1 MPNLPTGI
9 TPPRAPR
16 TAATESAGQRA
27 NRLRAERAAQ
37 AGQAGQ
43 PQLPAP
49 NTVTAPGA
57 PAPTGP
63 NATQQLGQVITSQAG
78 QFAGTPI
85 LQGTEGNGQR
95 IEDAMMARARRL
107 LDPQFADQQRAM
119 EQQLANR
126 GLAPG
131 TEAYDNAVTQFNRSR
146 TDAYESA
153 ANQAVMAGTQEQQRL
168 LDQQYRYDQLQMQQR
183 LAQLQADAAGGNA
196 AAQRE
201 VAMLQAQM
209 QMDQFNA
216 QRADQ
221 SAQTA
226 WQQAMAEQQFNA
238 GQGQQSFANQMA
250 MLQQQMAQRGQYF
263 NEMGWFLGG
272 AVPQMGMPTV
282 NAPNVGAAFA
292 NYDQGNMANW
302 QGQMQQQQMRQ
313 QQQQQMWGN
322 IAGMAGA
329 VAMFCERGA
338 KENVAKFDDGLS
350 MIMKFPTYTF
360 NYIGQPH
367 GFIGPMLDEVP
378 DSLKFGSHHVNV
390 NSVVFALVSAVQTLT
405 DRITS
410 LESRHA
416 V

>member
-1 MPNLPTGI
+1 M
-9 TPPRAPR
+9 
-16 TAATESAGQRA
+16 
-27 NRLRAERAAQ
+27 
-37 AGQAGQ
+37 
-43 PQLPAP
+43 
-49 NTVTAPGA
+49 
-57 PAPTGP
+57 
-63 NATQQLGQVITSQAG
+63 
-78 QFAGTPI
+78 
-85 LQGTEGNGQR
+85 
-95 IEDAMMARARRL
+95 
-107 LDPQFADQQRAM
+107 
-119 EQQLANR
+119 
-126 GLAPG
+126 
-131 TEAYDNAVTQFNRSR
+131 TQFNRSR

-196 AAQRE
+196 ATTGAKSRCCKRKCKWTSSTRSVPTSPRKPQ
-201 VAMLQAQM
+201 
-209 QMDQFNA
+209 
-216 QRADQ
+216 
-221 SAQTA
+221 
-226 WQQAMAEQQFNA
+226 QQAMAEFNSSTPVKGSRVFKWRCCNSRWRSEA
-238 GQGQQSFANQMA
+238 SILMKW
-250 MLQQQMAQRGQYF
+250 
-263 NEMGWFLGG
+263 WFLGG

-282 NAPNVGAAFA
+282 NAPNVGAAFPA

-378 DSLKFGSHHVNV
+378 
-390 NSVVFALVSAVQTLT
+390 
-405 DRITS
+405 
-410 LESRHA
+410 
-416 V
+416 